1 MKQIEGPIVSLRKK
15 QITDSFLAKLDE
27 HLAALANGK
36 VETSYGIKQ
45 IAELMFINPNH
56 LSDTIRKVLGKSPCS
71 IFEEKLIDICKV
83 LILNSDKPIGEIAY
97 TFDYEPSNFIKLF
110 KRYTGTTPLKFRNHY
125 FSNTLRSETEKNT
138 I

>member
-1 MKQIEGPIVSLRKK
+1 MEQKNVQQISYRKK
-15 QITDSFLAKLDE
+15 QITDIFLAELDK
-27 HLAALANGK
+27 HLADLKNGK

-45 IAELMFINPNH
+45 IAELMFIDPNH
-56 LSDTIRKVLGKSPCS
+56 LSDTVRKVLGKSPCS
-71 IFEEKLIDICKV
+71 IFEEKLIDICKN
-83 LILNSDKPIGEIAY
+83 LIIHSEKPIGEIAC

-125 FSNTLRSETEKNT
+125 FLNMIPETEKNT